1 MIRFIFPI
9 LNIAAMRANDTRSA
23 ADFGYEALA
32 A

>member
-9 LNIAAMRANDTRSA
+9 LKIAAVCANDMRSA